1 MLLARLF
8 AKPANV
14 LVLDEPTNDLDI
26 DTLDLLEDVL
36 AQFKCTVFLVSH
48 DRAFLDNV
56 VTSTLVNE
64 GPGRWR
70 EYEGSVQDWI
80 TQSERAAQWALTRDG
95 ASTQATSAPT
105 TAQTAQATA
114 TTSAATLVKEP
125 KKKLSYKEQRERDGL
140 PNTIAQLEAEHGTA
154 NAQLDNGN
162 LFASDVALATQLT
175 QRLLEID
182 DALLEALERLETLGG

>member
-1 MLLARLF
+1 
-8 AKPANV
+8 
-14 LVLDEPTNDLDI
+14 
-26 DTLDLLEDVL
+26 
-36 AQFKCTVFLVSH
+36 
-48 DRAFLDNV
+48 
-56 VTSTLVNE
+56 
-64 GPGRWR
+64 
-70 EYEGSVQDWI
+70 
-80 TQSERAAQWALTRDG
+80 QWALTRDG

-105 TAQTAQATA
+105 AAQAAQATA

-154 NAQLDNGN
+154 TAQLDNGN